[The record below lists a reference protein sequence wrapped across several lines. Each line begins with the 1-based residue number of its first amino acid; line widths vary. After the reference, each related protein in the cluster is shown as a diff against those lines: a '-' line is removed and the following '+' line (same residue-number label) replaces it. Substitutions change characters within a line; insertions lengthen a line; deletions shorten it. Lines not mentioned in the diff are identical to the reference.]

1 MKEIRCINEAI
12 DIIGKDHQYVKDL
25 EALGTL
31 ERNDIQSYIELR
43 IITAALNEGWQPSF
57 SEDELR
63 FVPWF
68 CLYDIEEAIKRHK
81 IGILVDNGK
90 SLMSYVGVNISDNY
104 SRTMFPSH
112 LCFKSREAAEY
123 AAVHFI
129 EKWADYLTMN
139 P

>member
-12 DIIGKDHQYVKDL
+12 DIIGKDHQYVKDW

-31 ERNDIQSYIELR
+31 ERNDIQSYLELR

-90 SLMSYVGVNISDNY
+90 SFMAYVGVNISDNY
-104 SRTMFPSH
+104 SRTMYPSH